1 MDLGNGQRERKIE
14 REREREACLICELM
28 PKRAKSSGQKSL
40 DAMPADRSFCMPVC
54 LLLRKEAMVA
64 AADGA
69 IRFPIRF
76 RSSRGSWGIGE
87 GGKLV
92 MVGSRWL
99 PRDPAAGTSE
109 HRAVVSS

>member
-1 MDLGNGQRERKIE
+1 
-14 REREREACLICELM
+14 M
-28 PKRAKSSGQKSL
+28 PKRARSSGQKSL

-64 AADGA
+64 AADGT

-76 RSSRGSWGIGE
+76 NVLPQVGGVCK

-92 MVGSRWL
+92 MVGSRL
-99 PRDPAAGTSE
+99 RPRDPAAGTSE